1 MSVAGTVE
9 NEQQFDQ
16 FIFQR
21 ELNEVYLL
29 IDYLSG
35 RPDKTLIAFDNI
47 ALADLD
53 AESRLGQLE
62 GADPPVAAS
71 AGGLSSE
78 TTPDLLKTPEIP
90 LGDVLTK
97 ICLLRYPP
105 DGVRQLKAENAAFLL
120 RVRDR
125 LNLLAYP
132 ASGMTIA
139 FTAMVAGSMTEPLDN
154 EGSVERRLP
163 ALSRR
168 ASRATLA
175 FQAYPGLRRR
185 ALQAK
190 AAFGALIAVALATAI
205 LAVWLSGEVAFAKS
219 LLDRYVVLDNERTAL
234 AATIS
239 QVESNVPA
247 SGQIAPDTAVK
258 GGGVPPYCER
268 PGILYGQDRRF
279 ESYTQQHICAQSA
292 HLRRNIEKVQNDL
305 RAWLSSIGHFV
316 PGFLQANWI
325 FDSATQATK
334 TEARNTSGTDDSSA
348 ADNADKTYDLP
359 ILISSLLT
367 VIGTYLLPMLYGFL
381 GSAASVIRDFSR
393 KMRDS
398 TFAPR
403 DLTLTV
409 VRLALGILAGASVGL
424 FFTPA
429 TVAQG
434 DAMPTGAVALS
445 ASALAFLAGYGVEV
459 LFSMLDSTIDR
470 VFKKDPKLTSPNK
483 SG

>member
-1 MSVAGTVE
+1 MSVGGAVE
-9 NEQQFDQ
+9 SEQQFDQ

-53 AESRLGQLE
+53 AESRLGLLGE
-62 GADPPVAAS
+62 ANPPAAAG
-71 AGGLSSE
+71 AGGPHPE
-78 TTPDLLKTPEIP
+78 TAPDLSQTPEAP
-90 LGDVLTK
+90 LGDVLSK
-97 ICLLRYPP
+97 ICFLRYPP
-105 DGVRQLKAENAAFLL
+105 DGVRQMKAENAAFLL

-139 FTAMVAGSMTEPLDN
+139 FTAMVAGSMTDPPDDQS
-154 EGSVERRLP
+154 GTGRRWSVF
-163 ALSRR
+163 SRR
-168 ASRATLA
+168 GSRATLA
-175 FQAYPGLRRR
+175 IQAYPGLRRR

-190 AAFGALIAVALATAI
+190 AAFSAMIAVALATAI
-205 LAVWLSGEVAFAKS
+205 IAVGLSGEVAFAKS
-219 LLDRYVVLDNERTAL
+219 LLDRYVTLDNERTAL
-234 AATIS
+234 IATIS
-239 QVESNVPA
+239 QVEANS
-247 SGQIAPDTAVK
+247 STGGQATGTEVK
-258 GGGVPPYCER
+258 GGGITPYCER
-268 PGILYGQDRRF
+268 PAAVLGQSGKF
-279 ESYTQQHICAQSA
+279 ENYTQQHICAKSA
-292 HLRRNIEKVQNDL
+292 HLQRNIEKVQNDL

-316 PGFLQANWI
+316 PSFLEADWI
-325 FDSATQATK
+325 FDSASQAAQP
-334 TEARNTSGTDDSSA
+334 ESRSA
-348 ADNADKTYDLP
+348 AGANDANPDNPDKTYDLP
-359 ILISSLLT
+359 ILISSVLT

-424 FFTPA
+424 FFTPESA
-429 TVAQG
+429 AQG

-459 LFSMLDSTIDR
+459 LFSMLDSAIDR
-470 VFKKDPKLTSPNK
+470 VFKKDPKSTSANK

>member
-1 MSVAGTVE
+1 MSVAVAIESEG
-9 NEQQFDQ
+9 QFDQ

-35 RPDKTLIAFDNI
+35 RPDKTLMAFDDI
-47 ALADLD
+47 APADVD
-53 AESRLGQLE
+53 ADSKLGELGGVDPLGIVDP
-62 GADPPVAAS
+62 GAISPD
-71 AGGLSSE
+71 
-78 TTPDLLKTPEIP
+78 TTPHIP
-90 LGDVLTK
+90 QTSDVALNDVLTR

-120 RVRDR
+120 RVRDH

-139 FTAMVAGSMTEPLDN
+139 FSAMVAGSMTEPLDN
-154 EGSVERRLP
+154 DGGIARKPPTLTRRG
-163 ALSRR
+163 
-168 ASRATLA
+168 SRATLA

-190 AAFGALIAVALATAI
+190 VAFGGLIIVALGTAI
-205 LAVWLSGEVAFAKS
+205 LAVWLSGETAFAKS

-234 AATIS
+234 AVTIS
-239 QVESNVPA
+239 QVETNAPA
-247 SGQIAPDTAVK
+247 GGQAASDTAIK

-268 PGILYGQDRRF
+268 PVILFGQEGRF
-279 ESYTQQHICAQSA
+279 ESYTQQHICAKST
-292 HLRRNIEKVQNDL
+292 HLRRNIERVQNDL
-305 RAWLSSIGHFV
+305 RAWLASVGHFV
-316 PGFLQANWI
+316 PSFLQVDWI
-325 FDSATQATK
+325 FESATQVTIEGQHAP
-334 TEARNTSGTDDSSA
+334 GTDEASP
-348 ADNADKTYDLP
+348 ADNTDKTYDLP

-367 VIGTYLLPMLYGFL
+367 VVGTYVLPMLYGFL

-424 FFTPA
+424 FFTP
-429 TVAQG
+429 TTLPQG
-434 DAMPTGAVALS
+434 DPLPTGAVALS

-459 LFSMLDSTIDR
+459 LFSMLDSTIAR
-470 VFKKDPKLTSPNK
+470 IFKKDPKPAPPAK
-483 SG
+483 

>member
-1 MSVAGTVE
+1 MSVVGPVE
-9 NEQQFDQ
+9 SEQQFDQ

-53 AESRLGQLE
+53 AESRLGQLG

-71 AGGLSSE
+71 AGVLPSE
-78 TTPDLLKTPEIP
+78 TTPDLLKPPEIP

-139 FTAMVAGSMTEPLDN
+139 FTAMVAGAMTEPPDN
-154 EGSVERRLP
+154 QSGGERRSTVF
-163 ALSRR
+163 SRR

-175 FQAYPGLRRR
+175 IQAYPGLRRR
-185 ALQAK
+185 AVQAK
-190 AAFGALIAVALATAI
+190 VAFGAMIAVALATAI
-205 LAVWLSGEVAFAKS
+205 IAVSLSGEAAFAKS
-219 LLDRYVVLDNERTAL
+219 LLDRYIVLDSERAAL
-234 AATIS
+234 IATIS
-239 QVESNVPA
+239 QVEANTSTGAQVA
-247 SGQIAPDTAVK
+247 ADTGIKGSGVMA
-258 GGGVPPYCER
+258 YCER
-268 PGILYGQDRRF
+268 PAVLFGENGRF
-279 ESYTQQHICAQSA
+279 ESYTQQHICAKSA

-316 PGFLQANWI
+316 PSFVQANWI
-325 FDSATQATK
+325 FDSAAQVALP
-334 TEARNTSGTDDSSA
+334 EGRSGAAGDDA
-348 ADNADKTYDLP
+348 NADNTDKTYDLP

-403 DLTLTV
+403 DLTLTA

-424 FFTPA
+424 FFTPE
-429 TVAQG
+429 TTAQG
-434 DAMPTGAVALS
+434 DAMPTGAVTLS
-445 ASALAFLAGYGVEV
+445 ASALAFLAGYGVEI
-459 LFSMLDSTIDR
+459 LFSMLDSTLDR

>member
-1 MSVAGTVE
+1 MPGAGTVE
-9 NEQQFDQ
+9 SEQQFDQ

-53 AESRLGQLE
+53 AESRLGQLA

-71 AGGLSSE
+71 AGGFPSE
-78 TTPDLLKTPEIP
+78 TAPDLLKTPETP

-154 EGSVERRLP
+154 AGSLERRLP

-190 AAFGALIAVALATAI
+190 VALGALIVVALATAI

-219 LLDRYVVLDNERTAL
+219 LLDRYVVLDNERATL
-234 AATIS
+234 IMTIS
-239 QVESNVPA
+239 QIETNTSTG
-247 SGQIAPDTAVK
+247 GQTVADAAVK
-258 GGGVPPYCER
+258 SGGVMPFCQR
-268 PGILYGQDRRF
+268 PAALFGQDGRF

-305 RAWLSSIGHFV
+305 RAWLSSMGHFV
-316 PGFLQANWI
+316 PGFLQVNWI
-325 FDSATQATK
+325 FDPASQVAQ
-334 TEARNTSGTDDSSA
+334 TEGRNRAGGDEA
-348 ADNADKTYDLP
+348 NADNTDKTYDLP

-403 DLTLTV
+403 DLTLTT

-429 TVAQG
+429 TAAQG

-459 LFSMLDSTIDR
+459 LFSMLDSAIDR

-483 SG
+483 LG